1 MADGQSLDHRAKVS
15 SDQQIKRLVSKET
28 EGEFIKVKLPSQY
41 DYKYDI
47 SVRIEEFWLRVVYIE
62 SAWVKSLVESW

>member
-1 MADGQSLDHRAKVS
+1 MADGQTLDHRAKVS
-15 SDQQIKRLVSKET
+15 SDQQIKRLVFKET
-28 EGEFIKVKLPSQY
+28 EGEFIKVKLPPQY

-62 SAWVKSLVESW
+62 SE

>member
-1 MADGQSLDHRAKVS
+1 MADGQTLDHRAKV
-15 SDQQIKRLVSKET
+15 SDQQIKRLVFKET
-28 EGEFIKVKLPSQY
+28 EGEFIKVKLPPQY

-62 SAWVKSLVESW
+62 SEWVKSLVET